1 MYFYSP
7 GLCFFIVLPRFFQIF
22 SIFLFIFIS
31 KRHNPWDILFFIFF
45 SSFSLF
51 GRFFFDFFLFYR
63 PGCTFSV
70 FYRFIWFHYN
80 FSVFIVL
87 IFFSRCHVF
96 YPLFHLSGLPFSFFC
111 KQSHFFSFINIFYS
125 FSPFFYPSSPFHTIF
140 LPFTASPSRFYSFR
154 PYLYYI
160 FPFSVVFLPFLNS
173 FLSFLLFPPL
183 PSFYTLFLPFFRSSF
198 IFSFL
203 LMSLSPSH
211 FSRFTSLKM
220 FHVKHRFLRFSVFG
234 DQWEAI
240 CFPAFRKSL
249 SFFTSLIFKIIV
261 FSILFLIFSVF
272 STFFL
277 YFRAFHVVFRLCFL
291 SFIKLFNYIFIFSY
305 ELNFYIR
312 FFGFS
317 KPFTK
322 RILGPFFH
330 GFLPIWKD
338 FIP

>member
-1 MYFYSP
+1 M
-7 GLCFFIVLPRFFQIF
+7 
-22 SIFLFIFIS
+22 
-31 KRHNPWDILFFIFF
+31 
-45 SSFSLF
+45 
-51 GRFFFDFFLFYR
+51 
-63 PGCTFSV
+63 
-70 FYRFIWFHYN
+70 
-80 FSVFIVL
+80 VL

-96 YPLFHLSGLPFSFFC
+96 YPLFHLSGLPFSFFVNNLTFSLLSTFFISSLRFLSLIAI
-111 KQSHFFSFINIFYS
+111 SHHFLAFHCLSLPLPPVFILFAHVYTT
-125 FSPFFYPSSPFHTIF
+125 FSPFQSFFCLFSTHFYLFCFFRLFHR
-140 LPFTASPSRFYSFR
+140 FT
-154 PYLYYI
+154 
-160 FPFSVVFLPFLNS
+160 
-173 FLSFLLFPPL
+173 
-183 PSFYTLFLPFFRSSF
+183 PSFCHFFRSSF

-234 DQWEAI
+234 DQREAI

-277 YFRAFHVVFRLCFL
+277 YFRAFHAVFRLCFL

>member
-31 KRHNPWDILFFIFF
+31 KRHNPWDILFFIFSPVFLF
-45 SSFSLF
+45 SGGFSLI
-51 GRFFFDFFLFYR
+51 FLFYR
-63 PGCTFSV
+63 PSCTFSV

-80 FSVFIVL
+80 FSVFMVL

-96 YPLFHLSGLPFSFFC
+96 YPLFHLSGLPFSFFVNNLT
-111 KQSHFFSFINIFYS
+111 FSLLSTFFYS
-125 FSPFFYPSSPFHTIF
+125 FSPFFIPHRHFTPFSCLSLPLPPVFILFAHVYTTFSPFQSFFAFSQLIF
-140 LPFTASPSRFYSFR
+140 IFFCFFRLFHRFT
-154 PYLYYI
+154 
-160 FPFSVVFLPFLNS
+160 
-173 FLSFLLFPPL
+173 
-183 PSFYTLFLPFFRSSF
+183 PSFCHFFRSSF

-234 DQWEAI
+234 DPREAI

-272 STFFL
+272 STFSCIF
-277 YFRAFHVVFRLCFL
+277 ACF
-291 SFIKLFNYIFIFSY
+291 
-305 ELNFYIR
+305 
-312 FFGFS
+312 
-317 KPFTK
+317 T
-322 RILGPFFH
+322 
-330 GFLPIWKD
+330 
-338 FIP
+338 